1 MELCSQMNYVR
12 SLSSGK
18 ACFYYLENERL
29 RSLQVD
35 RTHLRAPKAAYS
47 EAFSGDFKA
56 KNLAPQDL
64 AYSNPQFIEECYV
77 PPDVNNIYC
86 SFSLRIRANSLAP
99 EVCADI
105 DVRVILQRLAETY
118 QRLGGYRELANRY
131 AKNLLMGTW
140 LWRNRECRNI
150 SIEVKTEQ
158 QQWQIDD
165 IRYLEWNGDWEDD
178 AALALNGLSEYLTK
192 ALSDKTHYFNID
204 VRAKLT
210 VGWGDEI
217 YPSQEFLD
225 VKVVGHPSKQLAK
238 VLIDGEESV
247 SFHAQ
252 KVGAAIQLID
262 DWWAEDADKPLRV
275 NEYGADKEYVIAR
288 RHVVDK
294 RDFYS
299 LIRRAEEFLEV
310 MNTSGEIPNDVHFV
324 MAVLV
329 KGGVFSGASKKKS
342 KDE

>member
-1 MELCSQMNYVR
+1 MKLCSQLNYVR

-29 RSLQVD
+29 RPLQVD
-35 RTHLRAPKAAYS
+35 QTYLKGSTSGYSAA
-47 EAFSGDFKA
+47 FTGDFKP

-64 AYSNPQFIEECYV
+64 AHANPQLIEQCYV
-77 PPDVNNIYC
+77 PPEVNEIYC
-86 SFSLRIRANSLAP
+86 SFSLRVRAHSLAP
-99 EVCADI
+99 AVCCDAEVRDI
-105 DVRVILQRLAETY
+105 LHRLAESY
-118 QRLGGYRELANRY
+118 QRLGGYRELARRY

-140 LWRNRECRNI
+140 LWRNRGCRNI

-158 QQWQIDD
+158 QHWHIDD
-165 IRYLEWNGDWEDD
+165 IRYLEWYGDWEGD
-178 AALALNGLSEYLTK
+178 AALVLNGLSEYLTK
-192 ALSDKTHYFNID
+192 ALSDKTQYFNMD
-204 VRAKLT
+204 VKAKLA

-225 VKVVGHPSKQLAK
+225 VKVVGHPSKQLSK

-247 SFHAQ
+247 AFHAQ

-262 DWWAEDADKPLRV
+262 DWWADDADKPLRV

-310 MNTSGEIPNDVHFV
+310 MNTSGEIPNDVHFI
-324 MAVLV
+324 MSILV
-329 KGGVFSGASKKKS
+329 KGGLFNGASAKKS